1 MSKYCVTVDGAGVGT
16 IHPNNCPS
24 APKAGEPT
32 PYLYILGPAAT
43 EQDAQ
48 PYCAT
53 TDPVTNI
60 QSFAQN
66 ACPSEGPNSFT
77 FYSFGDA
84 SKVPSQPQLC
94 FLDESTVNGTP
105 ITTSPK
111 NVNACKLNLYMGY
124 QNVTCNDTGCGDHG
138 TCQSNI
144 CICSDNWSGGQ
155 CEIPPTGNAA
165 CTPDTPTTK
174 SCGNQGSYGVCQ
186 SSVSSSA
193 GIAGS
198 GKCQCEFLT
207 SQSGTFCE
215 KACNAN
221 DPQACGGPLRGVCVD
236 SYYQVFT
243 NSNAVRNRCACL
255 NGWSGFNCNI
265 PPPGWEC
272 NDTDKTC
279 TNITT
284 MDSTTTIQ
292 TGLCNSGKCECY
304 NYANDCSPS
313 GSGSSTTDKADKAD
327 KAAKADLS
335 DPTKKYG
342 FTGEACQIPLAVKGT
357 PCDSNTPCTLPDQ
370 SCISGVCTCTG
381 VSPTPNDDIFT
392 TIAASISAMLNDPKT
407 YETVGLMIAIHNW
420 KKLLQLAKFLSVKLL
435 LPAFEKA
442 ILNRLAGAAAGK
454 ELGEKAFAALENLVG
469 KSLAAKL
476 MAKMSAAVILKTSI
490 TKLAE
495 NVTFL
500 AFKAVF
506 GSVLGS
512 VSSIVDIAGI
522 VGMVL
527 DSADVAGLQE
537 KMSQDTLDAL
547 MKKFSNAVN
556 NVKEVQDAGML
567 YPQKLLSQDTF
578 EFALLT
584 STQDSKDKLGTDIG
598 NYIGHLTV
606 NSNGDAIVPLFT
618 TSVQQQQADEIS
630 AARKDTF
637 LFTAA
642 GYNIDVYNRLK
653 QDWPIIVAATL
664 VIIGILIGAG
674 FGIKAL
680 VKKKKVLI
688 KQ

>member
-1 MSKYCVTVDGAGVGT
+1 
-16 IHPNNCPS
+16 
-24 APKAGEPT
+24 
-32 PYLYILGPAAT
+32 
-43 EQDAQ
+43 
-48 PYCAT
+48 
-53 TDPVTNI
+53 
-60 QSFAQN
+60 
-66 ACPSEGPNSFT
+66 
-77 FYSFGDA
+77 
-84 SKVPSQPQLC
+84 
-94 FLDESTVNGTP
+94 
-105 ITTSPK
+105 
-111 NVNACKLNLYMGY
+111 
-124 QNVTCNDTGCGDHG
+124 
-138 TCQSNI
+138 
-144 CICSDNWSGGQ
+144 
-155 CEIPPTGNAA
+155 
-165 CTPDTPTTK
+165 
-174 SCGNQGSYGVCQ
+174 
-186 SSVSSSA
+186 
-193 GIAGS
+193 
-198 GKCQCEFLT
+198 
-207 SQSGTFCE
+207 
-215 KACNAN
+215 
-221 DPQACGGPLRGVCVD
+221 
-236 SYYQVFT
+236 
-243 NSNAVRNRCACL
+243 
-255 NGWSGFNCNI
+255 
-265 PPPGWEC
+265 
-272 NDTDKTC
+272 
-279 TNITT
+279 
-284 MDSTTTIQ
+284 
-292 TGLCNSGKCECY
+292 
-304 NYANDCSPS
+304 
-313 GSGSSTTDKADKAD
+313 
-327 KAAKADLS
+327 
-335 DPTKKYG
+335 
-342 FTGEACQIPLAVKGT
+342 
-357 PCDSNTPCTLPDQ
+357 
-370 SCISGVCTCTG
+370 
-381 VSPTPNDDIFT
+381 
-392 TIAASISAMLNDPKT
+392 MLNDPKT